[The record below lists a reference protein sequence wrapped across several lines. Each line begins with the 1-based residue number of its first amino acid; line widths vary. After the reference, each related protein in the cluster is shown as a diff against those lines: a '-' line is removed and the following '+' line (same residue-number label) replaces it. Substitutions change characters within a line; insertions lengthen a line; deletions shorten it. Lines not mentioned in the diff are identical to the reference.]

1 MLVEKRISSKIN
13 YDVLK
18 DLADGFGSS
27 ASEINNITNSTSQP
41 APQEDVKDGVLPP
54 ITRTPVVARGRLP
67 SLSARKRTFSTLEAS
82 PSLESKYGAIWLLV
96 RSYDLCV
103 VLIGRQGYKAPR

>member
-1 MLVEKRISSKIN
+1 MEKRISSKIN

-41 APQEDVKDGVLPP
+41 APQGDVKDDVLPP
-54 ITRTPVVARGRLP
+54 ITRTPVGRLP

-103 VLIGRQGYKAPR
+103 ILTGRQGYKAPR

>member
-1 MLVEKRISSKIN
+1 MEKRISSKIN

-27 ASEINNITNSTSQP
+27 ASEINNLTNSSSQP
-41 APQEDVKDGVLPP
+41 VPQEDDVKDGVLPP
-54 ITRTPVVARGRLP
+54 ITRTPLVARGRLP

-82 PSLESKYGAIWLLV
+82 PTMEPKYGTF
-96 RSYDLCV
+96 LCV
-103 VLIGRQGYKAPR
+103 ISLLKLPIFGAII